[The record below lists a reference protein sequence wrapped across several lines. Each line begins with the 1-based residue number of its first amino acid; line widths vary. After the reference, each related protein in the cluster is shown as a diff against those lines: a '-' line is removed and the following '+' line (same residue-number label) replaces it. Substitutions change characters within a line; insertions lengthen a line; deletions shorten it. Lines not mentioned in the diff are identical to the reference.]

1 MNYIAES
8 NTGRASVKVAAR
20 LSDMPPLPSGGG
32 VLDGGP
38 RPWVLT
44 GPLLEPASLVATF
57 EAHEDGYRAVAVR
70 VSGPR
75 YGSLG
80 ADIFRMY
87 DYEATSVDGF
97 DVSRDA
103 KMPLHLRE
111 VLDELR
117 PGR

>member
-1 MNYIAES
+1 MNYITES
-8 NTGRASVKVAAR
+8 HTGRASVKVAAR
-20 LSDMPPLPSGGG
+20 LADMPPLPSGGG

-44 GPLLEPASLVATF
+44 GPLLEPVSLTATF
-57 EAHEDGYRAVAVR
+57 EAYEDGYRAVSVL

-75 YGSLG
+75 YGALG
-80 ADIFRMY
+80 ADVFRMY
-87 DYEATSVDGF
+87 DYEANSVDGF
-97 DVSRDA
+97 DVSRDV

>member
-1 MNYIAES
+1 MNYITES
-8 NTGRASVKVAAR
+8 HTGRASVKVTAR
-20 LSDMPPLPSGGG
+20 LKGMQPLPSGGG
-32 VLDGGP
+32 VLDGGA

-44 GPLLEPASLVATF
+44 GPLLEPAYLAATF
-57 EAHEDGYRAVAVR
+57 EAYEDGYRAVSVL

-75 YGSLG
+75 YGARG
-80 ADIFRMY
+80 AELFHEY
-87 DYEATSVDGF
+87 DYSATSVDGF
-97 DVSRDA
+97 DVSRDV

>member
-1 MNYIAES
+1 MTYITERH
-8 NTGRASVKVAAR
+8 TGRATVKVAAR
-20 LSDMPPLPSGGG
+20 LADMPPLPSGGG
-32 VLDGGP
+32 VLDGGA

-44 GPLLEPASLVATF
+44 GPLLEPAALVATF
-57 EAHEDGYRAVAVR
+57 EAYEDGYRAIAVR

-75 YGSLG
+75 YGARG
-80 ADIFRMY
+80 ADLFREY

-103 KMPLHLRE
+103 KMPQHLRA